1 MPFGSSLTGA
11 QNKPP
16 SIHHVQPRSKLSE
29 NSMRS
34 PDELLQSALAVI
46 THAEGCAIG
55 PILPLFSGGHDS
67 TCACHVASRHRKWK
81 GKVHHIDTGI
91 GSKATRAHVDA
102 TAKELGW
109 DLKVYRSPET
119 YEKFVRERGFPGP
132 GRHHWIYVR
141 IKERCVR
148 MICKK
153 RGRVALITG
162 CRKEESTRRMG
173 TVEPIKLGETDKHGN
188 RTNLN
193 RVWVA
198 PCHDW
203 SSEEQAAYMDEFD
216 LPRNPVKIA
225 LGMSGECF
233 CGAFA
238 SPGELDRI
246 RQHCPDVA
254 AEIDRLAVIAR
265 ECGTHDKWGTRPPRE
280 KGLVAVQS
288 GPLCSSCDLRAMAAG
303 IVFADSDGSKAT

>member
-1 MPFGSSLTGA
+1 
-11 QNKPP
+11 
-16 SIHHVQPRSKLSE
+16 
-29 NSMRS
+29 MRH
-34 PDELLQSALAVI
+34 PEELLASGLRVIASARAYNP
-46 THAEGCAIG
+46 G
-55 PILPLFSGGHDS
+55 PMIPLYSSGHDS
-67 TCACHVASRHRKWK
+67 LCACHVASKSDWFR
-81 GKVHHIDTGI
+81 GTVNIIDTGI
-91 GSKATRAHVDA
+91 GSAASHAHARQVCR
-102 TAKELGW
+102 ELGW
-109 DLKVYRSPET
+109 ELKVWKSSET

-148 MICKK
+148 MMTRR

-162 CRKEESTRRMG
+162 CRSQESVRRMG
-173 TVEPIKLGETDKHGN
+173 HVEPVKLGEWETRRCPDGTERRVRVNK
-188 RTNLN
+188 N

-203 SSEEQAAYMDEFD
+203 SSEEQAAYMDYHD
-216 LPRNPVKIA
+216 LPRNPVKVA

-246 RQHCPDVA
+246 RRHCPDVA

-265 ECGTHDKWGTRPPRE
+265 ECGRHDKWGTRPPKE
-280 KGLVAVQS
+280 TGIVAAQS
-288 GPLCSSCDLRAMAAG
+288 GELCSSCDLRARAAG
-303 IVFADSDGSKAT
+303 IVFSDTRPVEA